1 MKEKYNLIVDYITS
15 NQKIF
20 YRICY
25 TYLKNEQDSLDAIQ
39 NAIYKALSN
48 YKNLRETLGL
58 KKWFYRILVNESLQ
72 IIRKDNKYVLVED
85 EIEIIAFDEYSVYN
99 DNLYDDID
107 KLPTD
112 IKTVIVLR
120 FFEDLKLDDIAIIT
134 QTNVNTVKYRLY
146 RGLDLLRL
154 NMEKENYYE

>member
-39 NAIYKALSN
+39 NAIYKALAN

-58 KKWFYRILVNESLQ
+58 KKWFYRILVNECLQ